1 MKGVYTASY
10 YSLFDQAGNELDYF
24 KFIFDNQIIVIVQI
38 SGLTFSLYSYEEP
51 DPSGPAQPNPVGGY
65 LPLLKLTDPIYLKAL
80 AALTKKYTFLSNKN
94 VEDVRYQLS
103 AGTNFIISLNQIPF
117 SNDEYVAVVYQP
129 INDPNPQI
137 NFLYKNG
144 IEITNTVL
152 NSKAGAYNYEGDA
165 MFKNLYGYYKQIVTS
180 QINNIVPIYEVTKVT
195 NVDQSID
202 YQAYYMW
209 DRCESVFLKFLPNN
223 ASPFNIGRFTGMGNQ
238 ISIQTNTT
246 VNTDNNIPR
255 STITDFLKRVKP
267 ALFSSYVVIS

>member
-1 MKGVYTASY
+1 
-10 YSLFDQAGNELDYF
+10 LDYF

-80 AALTKKYTFLSNKN
+80 SALTKKYTFLSNKN

-144 IEITNTVL
+144 IEITNTIL
-152 NSKAGAYNYEGDA
+152 NSKAGAYNYEGDG

-195 NVDQSID
+195 NTDQSID

-209 DRCESVFLKFLPNN
+209 DRSESVFLKFIPNN
-223 ASPFNIGRFTGMGNQ
+223 ASPFYIGRYTGMGNQ
-238 ISIQTNTT
+238 ILIQTNTT

-267 ALFSSYVVIS
+267 SLFSSYVVIS